1 MNTTGRFGVLS
12 EEDVRKAF
20 EGRSKSSQILRA
32 IRHEEWVRMH
42 SEPDFEAR
50 GSAPMG
56 RFLDMVKSFLPED
69 KYATFLGLLRFPLPS
84 VDVVDAVFNDL
95 ADIFTGRDPV
105 FSYQFHDP
113 ADADDWEWYRKEVL
127 GEPGF
132 WEGEAWRVF
141 RSAINSV
148 MVVDMPSER
157 PDSDDPR
164 PQPYIY
170 FVPIARVIDYG
181 KDERGRM
188 VWVMFNDS
196 FGGVTVIDC
205 ESYRRYERNGSDL
218 GPLVL
223 ENRHTLA
230 TCPCRFFWDEP
241 ISIFDPD
248 VKRSPITKVLSKL
261 DWYVYSDVAKRQ
273 QDVSGSYPI
282 YWGYEQQCDYEDGK
296 GHRCQHGVL
305 VGDNGAPFLGPDGQ
319 PSPCPVCSKHKVTG
333 PGSFVTVPVP
343 DEQAGQPNLGDP
355 VGMLSVD
362 AKSLQYSV
370 DEMERQRKFI
380 VDSCVGRDNTI
391 INETSLADAQVEAT
405 YEKRS
410 NVLERIKKGFE
421 SAQAWADSICCLAR
435 YGSSFMS
442 VSISYGTDFF
452 TLTVDSLQKRYEDAR
467 SGGASA
473 SELEAIRS
481 QIMETEYRNDPQQR
495 QRLRILREVEPYPG
509 LTRNEVLNLWEKG
522 RTDERTLEL
531 KMGFDSYVGRFERE
545 NDNITEFAV
554 TVPFRDRVDT
564 IKQTLYRY
572 AEETVR
578 ERAGAS
584 HPGDLSGSGE

>member
-1 MNTTGRFGVLS
+1 MTGRFGVLS
-12 EEDVRKAF
+12 ESDARRAF
-20 EGRSKSSQILRA
+20 EKRDKYPQILRA

-42 SEPDFEAR
+42 SEPDFEPR

-56 RFLDMVKSFLPED
+56 RFLEMVKGFLPDD
-69 KYATFLGLLRFPLPS
+69 KFVTFQGLLRFPLPS

-113 ADADDWEWYRKEVL
+113 ADADDWEWYRKDVI

-148 MVVDMPSER
+148 MVVDMPAVR

-170 FVPIARVIDYG
+170 FVPIARVINYG
-181 KDERGRM
+181 KDDRGRM
-188 VWVMFNDS
+188 VWVMFEDS
-196 FGGVTVIDC
+196 FGTVTVIDS
-205 ESYRRYERNGSDL
+205 ESYRRFEKDAGEL
-218 GPLVL
+218 GRLIV
-223 ENRHTLA
+223 ENRHALGA
-230 TCPCRFFWDEP
+230 CPARFFWDEP

-248 VKRSPITKVLSKL
+248 VKKSPITKVLMKL

-273 QDVSGSYPI
+273 QDISGSYPI
-282 YWGYEQQCDYEDGK
+282 YWGYENECDYEDGK
-296 GHRCQHGVL
+296 GHRCNHGVL
-305 VGDNGAPFLGPDGQ
+305 VGENGAPYLGLDGL
-319 PSPCPVCSKHKVTG
+319 PTPCPVCAKHKVTG

-343 DEQAGQPNLGDP
+343 DEQAGQPALGDP

-362 AKSLQYSV
+362 SDSLKYSV
-370 DEMERQRKFI
+370 DEIERQRKFI

-391 INETSLADAQVEAT
+391 TNETSLADAQVEAT

-421 SAQAWADSICCLAR
+421 SAQGWADAMMCLAR

-442 VSISYGTDFF
+442 LSISYGTDFF
-452 TLTVDSLQKRYEDAR
+452 TLTVDSLQKRYAEAKAE
-467 SGGASA
+467 GASA
-473 SELEAIRS
+473 SELDSIRR
-481 QIMETEYRNDPQQR
+481 QIMEAEYRNDPQQR
-495 QRLRILREVEPYPG
+495 QRLFILREVEPYPS
-509 LTRNEVLNLWEKG
+509 LSRNDVLNLWEKG
-522 RTDERTLEL
+522 RTDEETLEL
-531 KMGFDSYVGRFERE
+531 KMGFDSYVSRFERE

-554 TVPFRDRVDT
+554 AVPFRERVDT

-584 HPGDLSGSGE
+584 NSGDLSGSGE